1 MKVNFSF
8 DPLHFIALVVCG
20 VIAGFAGN
28 MAAAV
33 INACF
38 TPSVDAQQ
46 LYRFAGD
53 LMLASSFVVPKVVI
67 AAIVAGTAMACC
79 STTRKA
85 FLCTIATTAGI
96 GLLFTLVFG

>member
-8 DPLHFIALVVCG
+8 DPLHFIAIVVCG

-28 MAAAV
+28 TAGAV

-38 TPSVDAQQ
+38 TSSVDAQQ

-53 LMLASSFVVPKVVI
+53 LMLAGSFVFPKVAI
-67 AAIVAGTAMACC
+67 AGIVAGIAMARCA
-79 STTRKA
+79 TTGKA
-85 FLCTIATTAGI
+85 LLCTVATTAGI
-96 GLLFTLVFG
+96 GLLFTLIFG